1 MKPQTVQ
8 ADLRRCFVRWGLPR
22 RIRVDNGAPW
32 GSQGQLPPALALWL
46 IGLGI
51 EVIWNRP
58 RRAQDNGCVERTH
71 GVMVQWVEPSRCADH
86 QCLQERVTW
95 ATTIQRE
102 KYPAIG
108 GQSRLTAHPQLLT
121 STRPYERA
129 HEEAHWQLSR
139 VAGYLAQGVWQRRV
153 DKVGR
158 ISLYNWPYAVGRRYS
173 RQDVSVRFDP
183 IPHQWVV
190 LDHQGTEIIRH
201 PAQEITRQSILAL
214 DVSRRKHN
222 GQSSCRSTQ
231 GV

>member
-1 MKPQTVQ
+1 VQ
-8 ADLRRCFVRWGLPR
+8 AELRGGFARWGLPR

-71 GVMVQWVEPSRCADH
+71 GVIVQWVEPKQCADH
-86 QCLQERVTW
+86 RCLQERVTW

-102 KYPAIG
+102 KYPAID
-108 GQSRLTAHPQLLT
+108 GQSRLAAYPQLLT
-121 STRPYERA
+121 PTRPYDRA
-129 HEEAHWQLSR
+129 HEEAHWQLSH
-139 VAGYLAQGVWQRRV
+139 VTHYLAQGVWQRRV

-158 ISLYNWPYAVGRRYS
+158 ISLYNWAYTVGRRYS
-173 RQDVSVRFDP
+173 GQDVSVRFDP
-183 IPHQWVV
+183 THHQWVV
-190 LDHQGTEIIRH
+190 LDHQGAEIIRH

-214 DVSRRKHN
+214 DVSRKKHK
-222 GQSSCRSTQ
+222 GQSSCRFTQ